1 MSGNLAYN
9 ENEIVNFLY
18 NDLQLGAWWKELLV
32 FDDNGEIDIEKSSE
46 TIAWSETRT
55 AKIVAEKFGPRLSFI
70 EVSNQWYAWNGIIH
84 VPCEGVS
91 TARKLIGFYVTA
103 VEYALEHIENHVIAK
118 ATQVRAENKD
128 DKVEETV
135 KKILDLYKTG
145 FKKHRDFRN
154 RMNSN
159 AGITSVIATIQT
171 EVSISS
177 KYYENDHDW
186 FVMRNCVM
194 DLKKFREGDKD
205 NEILVTHDPSRPVTR
220 YFDADYD
227 LVANFGHWDNFISSS
242 LPDAEVQEYIQMII
256 GAAFMGQSKTKV
268 ICNLLGKKDS
278 GKSIFVG
285 TFYDLCRSGTG
296 YVSMPDPLSIMK
308 VQGQNFSQDK
318 FRGQRMIAIS
328 EPDEH
333 HSPDTPFLKR
343 FSGDDL
349 VETADKY
356 AKMTG
361 WRPQGILFIA
371 SNNTLKINIRDNATV
386 DRIKIVEFPHQF
398 LPAGPGVP
406 KELEQIPDIKDKISS
421 DRSRVL
427 MWIIEGMLK
436 FRANDFVFN
445 EPASIIASQDAFV
458 ADSSSALEW
467 MTDMLEND
475 YLIFDLDEPI
485 SKCLAITEA
494 FAGYMAWCKETNTR
508 AVSRKLFVHDL
519 TIKYGET
526 KRSSGMRFPGFK
538 VTNNYAMK
546 YNPESTGYLG
556 GM

>member
-1 MSGNLAYN
+1 MSGNVAYN
-9 ENEIVNFLY
+9 ENEIVNYLY
-18 NDLQLGAWWKELLV
+18 NELKLGAWWKELLV
-32 FDDNGEIDIEKSSE
+32 FDDNGEIDINQSSE

-55 AKIVAEKFGPRLSFI
+55 AKIVSEKFGPRLSYV
-70 EVSNQWYAWNGIIH
+70 EVSDQWYAWNGRIH

-103 VEYALEHIENHVIAK
+103 VEYALEHIENMIIAK
-118 ATQVRAENKD
+118 ANQVRMENKD
-128 DKVEETV
+128 KAEENA

-145 FKKHRDFRN
+145 YKKHRDFRN

-171 EVSISS
+171 EVAISS

-194 DLKKFREGDKD
+194 DLAKFREGNDD
-205 NEILVTHDPSRPVTR
+205 NNILLSHDPSRPVTR

-227 LVANFGHWDNFISSS
+227 LVANFGHWDKFIVSS
-242 LPDAEVQEYIQMII
+242 LPDPEIQEYIQQVV

-278 GKSIFVG
+278 GKSIFIG
-285 TFYDLCRSGTG
+285 TFFDLCKAGAG

-318 FRGQRMIAIS
+318 FRGQRMIALS

-333 HSPDTPFLKR
+333 QTPDTPFLKR

-349 VETADKY
+349 VETANKY

-361 WRPQGILFIA
+361 WRPQGIIFIA

-386 DRIKIVEFPHQF
+386 DRIKIVEFPNQF

-406 KELEQIPDIKDKISS
+406 PELEQIPDIKDKISQ
-421 DRSRVL
+421 DRNRVL
-427 MWIIEGMLK
+427 MWVIEGMLK
-436 FRANDFVFN
+436 FRANGFVFT
-445 EPASIIASQDAFV
+445 EPSAIIASQDNFI

-467 MTDMLEND
+467 ATDMLEEE
-475 YLIFDLDEPI
+475 LLFFDLDEPLN
-485 SKCLAITEA
+485 KCLTVTDA
-494 FAGYMAWCKETNTR
+494 FKGYMEWCRETNTR
-508 AVSRKLFVHDL
+508 AVSRKIF
-519 TIKYGET
+519 TIDMMAKYGET
-526 KRSSGMRFPGFK
+526 KRSSGIRFPGFR
-538 VTNNYAMK
+538 VTNDYK
-546 YNPESTGYLG
+546 IRYTPESTGYLG

>member
-1 MSGNLAYN
+1 MSGNVAYN

-18 NDLQLGAWWKELLV
+18 NELKLGAWWKELLV
-32 FDDNGEIDIEKSSE
+32 FDDNGEIDIDKSSE

-55 AKIVAEKFGPRLSFI
+55 AKIVAEKFGPRLSYV

-103 VEYALEHIENHVIAK
+103 VEYALEHIENIIIAK
-118 ATQVRAENKD
+118 ANQIRAENKD
-128 DKVEETV
+128 KAEDNAKAM
-135 KKILDLYKTG
+135 LNLYKNG
-145 FKKHRDFRN
+145 YKKHRDFRN

-194 DLKKFREGDKD
+194 DLKKFREGNDD
-205 NEILVTHDPSRPVTR
+205 NNILVGHDPVRPVTR

-227 LVANFGHWDNFISSS
+227 LETNFGHWDKFIASS
-242 LPDAEVQEYIQMII
+242 LPAPETQEYIQQII

-268 ICNLLGKKDS
+268 IVNLLGKKDS
-278 GKSIFVG
+278 GKSIFIG
-285 TFYDLCRSGTG
+285 TFFDLCRAGAG

-318 FRGQRMIAIS
+318 FRGQRMVALS

-333 HSPDTPFLKR
+333 QTPDTPFIKR
-343 FSGDDL
+343 YSGDDL

-371 SNNTLKINIRDNATV
+371 SNNALKIDIRDSATV
-386 DRIKIVEFPHQF
+386 SRIKIIEFPVQF
-398 LPAGPGVP
+398 VPAGPGVDP
-406 KELEQIPDIKDKISS
+406 AFEQIPDIKEKISQ
-421 DRSRVL
+421 DRNRVL
-427 MWIIEGMLK
+427 MWIVEGMLK
-436 FRANDFVFN
+436 FRANDFTFD
-445 EPASIIASQDAFV
+445 EPASVVASQDAFV
-458 ADSSSALEW
+458 AGISSALEW
-467 MTDMLEND
+467 ATDMLENE
-475 YLIFDLDEPI
+475 LLFIDLDEPI
-485 SKCLAITEA
+485 SKCLTITDA
-494 FAGYMAWCKETNTR
+494 FKGYMLWCKETNTR
-508 AVSRKLFVHDL
+508 PTSRKLFVKDMVV
-519 TIKYGET
+519 KYGET
-526 KRSSGMRFPGFK
+526 QRSSGIRFPGFR
-538 VTNNYAMK
+538 VTDNYRMM
-546 YNPESTGYLG
+546 YTPENSGYLG